1 MSEKKKS
8 GSENREKTKV
18 VGVRV
23 NEEEHFE
30 LALKSEDA
38 GLSIPAFVR
47 KKLLDEV
54 FTQPRKA
61 APSLDK
67 KLLSMILAQL
77 GKLGSNMNQIA
88 RRLNE
93 GGNVNAEKI
102 TGAVVDFEVLRDE
115 ILKAIKRPPSDNT
128 GSSKE

>member
-8 GSENREKTKV
+8 GSENRHKTKV
-18 VGVRV
+18 VGVRLD
-23 NEEEHFE
+23 EKEHFE
-30 LALKSEDA
+30 LALKAEDA

-54 FTQPRKA
+54 FTQPRRA

-88 RRLNE
+88 HRLNE
-93 GGNVNAEKI
+93 GGSVGAERI
-102 TGAVVDFEVLRDE
+102 TGAVVDFEVLKDE
-115 ILKAIKRPPSDNT
+115 LLKAVTRPSHDNRR
-128 GSSKE
+128 SIEE

>member
-23 NEEEHFE
+23 YEEEHFE

>member
-1 MSEKKKS
+1 MSKNKES
-8 GSENREKTKV
+8 GSENRRKTKI
-18 VGVRV
+18 VGVRL

-30 LALKSEDA
+30 LALKAEDE

-93 GGNVNAEKI
+93 GGSVGAERI
-102 TGAVVDFEVLRDE
+102 TGAVVDFEILRDE
-115 ILKAIKRPPSDNT
+115 ILKAMKRPPSDNT
-128 GSSKE
+128 GSIKE